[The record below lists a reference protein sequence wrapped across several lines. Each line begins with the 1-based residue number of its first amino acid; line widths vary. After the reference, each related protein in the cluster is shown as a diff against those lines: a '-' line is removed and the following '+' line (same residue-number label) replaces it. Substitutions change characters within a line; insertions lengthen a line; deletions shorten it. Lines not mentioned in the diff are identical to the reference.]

1 MLIALLSAASMK
13 WLSGRPDW
21 MVING
26 RIIRAR
32 KSRGYYTGI
41 LNMLQCNTTTK
52 KRAREEQSAAAAAR
66 LFTCM
71 RSPCLMIALA

>member
-52 KRAREEQSAAAAAR
+52 KTR
-66 LFTCM
+66 
-71 RSPCLMIALA
+71 